1 MDAESLTHIA
11 GLNPLTQTG
20 RLFDA
25 VCTAFTAAP
34 GQERCVLH
42 IRNGTHRW
50 RPRVYR
56 SNVLTA
62 YSCHQPLRRILPV
75 DPVTYAEK
83 HHRSTAIVVWPFDDE
98 APVLPGGW
106 RVITAENQ
114 NVMTA
119 LSPAGRARAVIP
131 LSAGGFGSVVSRYS
145 SARIGTELPDRWT
158 ASVTIQ
164 LPPKMVVAW
173 ASWMNEHGSVL
184 KDVCGERLTRLLTHP
199 HRDFWFDPA
208 FDSQEM
214 SLAERQYLRLWWD
227 TKYPE
232 IKLAQILEI
241 DPKTI
246 GKTRRG
252 LVERYGDNLTRL
264 ACRMGYVGDKETDAR
279 SSLRYSD

>member
-1 MDAESLTHIA
+1 MDAERLTHIA

-25 VCTAFTAAP
+25 VCTAFAAAP
-34 GQERCVLH
+34 GQEGCALH
-42 IRNGTHRW
+42 VRNSTHRW
-50 RPRVYR
+50 RPRVYEG
-56 SNVLTA
+56 NVLTA
-62 YSCHQPLRRILPV
+62 CKCHQPLRRILPL

-83 HHRSTAIVVWPFDDE
+83 HHRSAAVVIWPFDDE

-106 RVITAENQ
+106 RVITPENQ

-119 LSPAGRARAVIP
+119 LSPADRARAVIP
-131 LSAGGFGSVVSRYS
+131 LSAGGFESVTSRYS
-145 SARIGTELPDRWT
+145 SAGIATEQLDHWT

-164 LPPKMVVAW
+164 FPPKMVVAW

-199 HRDFWFDPA
+199 YRDFWFDPE
-208 FDSQEM
+208 FDPQEM
-214 SLAERQYLRLWWD
+214 SLAEKQYLRLWWD
-227 TKYPE
+227 TKYPD
-232 IKLAQILEI
+232 IKLAAMLEL

-252 LVERYGDNLTRL
+252 LVERYGDSLTRL
-264 ACRMGYVGDKETDAR
+264 ACRMGYMGE
-279 SSLRYSD
+279 

>member
-1 MDAESLTHIA
+1 MDAESLTHLA

-34 GQERCVLH
+34 GQERCALH

-83 HHRSTAIVVWPFDDE
+83 HHRSAAIVVWPFDDE

-106 RVITAENQ
+106 RVITPQNQ

-119 LSPAGRARAVIP
+119 LSPADRARAVIP
-131 LSAGGFGSVVSRYS
+131 LSAGGFGSVTSQYS
-145 SARIGTELPDRWT
+145 SSRIATDKSDQWT
-158 ASVTIQ
+158 ASVTLQ
-164 LPPKMVVAW
+164 LPQKMVVAW
-173 ASWMNEHGSVL
+173 ASWMNEHGAVL

-208 FDSQEM
+208 FDAQEM
-214 SLAERQYLRLWWD
+214 SFAERQFLRLWWD
-227 TKYPE
+227 TKYPDV
-232 IKLAQILEI
+232 KLAQILEM

-246 GKTRRG
+246 GKTRHG

-264 ACRMGYVGDKETDAR
+264 ACRMGYMGAMN
-279 SSLRYSD
+279 